1 MSAAAGTVAKS
12 LPQAALMEHFQ
23 RLRTDPWYFLS
34 RCVFTLDEA
43 DKANPIKKFPSE
55 GGMAA
60 YLKLYTR
67 CWERYPFI
75 GVPKSRRM
83 FMSWVN
89 IGLFTWDTMF
99 HIGRH
104 AGVVSK
110 KEEDADQLIE
120 RMKFILEHIPEAEL
134 PKDLRPQWERVYCEL
149 RFPELNSKVH
159 AYPQGA
165 DQLRQYTFSRLLF
178 DEMAF
183 WPDAE
188 AAFAS
193 AMPTLE
199 GGGGCTAI
207 SSPAEGFF
215 QRLVFDQIDRATG
228 YEQVAEHATAALPSG
243 WDGSTKWP
251 MEGVEIRRNPK
262 NKFLIF
268 QLHYSADP
276 KKRDPAYRDT
286 IKSTMPSRQYNQ
298 EYELIWESYAGTPVY
313 PDFKKELHG
322 SKQTIRPIIG
332 LPLLRGWDFGL
343 TPACLIGQLVGDQ
356 LRILREIIEI
366 NMGAERFA
374 KLVLDQCAT
383 WYPKWADQQLN
394 WRDFIDP
401 AGFAKSQ
408 NNETSCR
415 DELVKAGLAPAP
427 GPVAFMKRRKAVEGY
442 LIKVTR
448 EGPRFLIDLGGAP
461 ATVRGFQGGYQYPEN
476 AFEIEPTNPKPLKNE
491 YSHPHDGL
499 QYLAHGAQNYRE
511 PRRNGIPVP
520 SYSGSNSR
528 LMIGAKPARE
538 ETGDDQDSR

>member
-1 MSAAAGTVAKS
+1 MSAAAGTAAKPRS
-12 LPQAALMEHFQ
+12 QEELMEHFQ

-34 RCVFTLDEA
+34 HCVYTLDEA
-43 DKANPIKKFPSE
+43 DNKNPIKKFPSE
-55 GGMAA
+55 GGMSQ
-60 YLKLYTR
+60 YLKLYVR
-67 CWERYPFI
+67 CWQNYSFI
-75 GVPKSRRM
+75 AVPKSRRM

-89 IGLFTWDTMF
+89 LALYLWDAMF

-104 AGVVSK
+104 MGVVSK
-110 KEEDADQLIE
+110 KEEDADQLLE
-120 RMKFILEHIPEAEL
+120 RMKFILEHIPESEL
-134 PKDLRPQWERVYCEL
+134 PKDLIPKWERVYCEL
-149 RFPELNSKVH
+149 RFPEISSKIH

-165 DQLRQYTFSRLLF
+165 DQLRMFTFSRLLF
-178 DEMAF
+178 DELAF

-188 AAFAS
+188 AAYSS

-199 GGGGCTAI
+199 GGGALTAI

-215 QRLVFDQIDRATG
+215 QRLVFDEIDQATG
-228 YEQVAEHATAALPSG
+228 YERAAEHVKPLASG

-276 KKRDPAYRDT
+276 KKRDPVYRDT

-313 PDFKKELHG
+313 PDFKKETHG
-322 SKQTIRPIIG
+322 SRTELRPIIG

-343 TPACLIGQLVGDQ
+343 TPACIIGQLVEDQ
-356 LRILREIIEI
+356 LRILREVVEV

-374 KLVLDQCAT
+374 QLVIAQCQI
-383 WYPKWADQQLN
+383 WFPKWADQQMN

-427 GPVAFMKRRKAVEGY
+427 GPVAFVKRRKAVENY
-442 LIKVTR
+442 LIRVTR
-448 EGPRFLIDLGGAP
+448 DGPRFLIDIGHCP
-461 ATVRGFQGGYQYPEN
+461 ITVRGFLGGYQYPEK
-476 AFEIEPTNPKPLKNE
+476 AFIIEPTNPMPLKNS

-511 PRRNGIPVP
+511 PRKKGVPIP
-520 SYSGSNSR
+520 SYSGSQSR
-528 LMIGAKPARE
+528 LMIGAKPKRE
-538 ETGDDQDSR
+538 ESGDDEVPR